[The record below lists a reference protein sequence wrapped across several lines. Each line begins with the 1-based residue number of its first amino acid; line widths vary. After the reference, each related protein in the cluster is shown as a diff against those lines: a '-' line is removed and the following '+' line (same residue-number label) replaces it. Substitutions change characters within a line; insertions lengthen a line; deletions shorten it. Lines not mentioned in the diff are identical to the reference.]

1 MDDIDGYYA
10 ALELKSGSSL
20 EEVKRA
26 YRDMVK
32 VWHPDR
38 FSHDPRLQKR
48 AQEKLKEINLAYQ
61 RLESFLQEQA
71 PPSQPPPKS
80 QVREAAKSQQSQ
92 QRPKP
97 PPRRDAR
104 QKFAYRVHAAL
115 IKFESTLRR
124 VLRMAGIQLPPLTVE
139 GRIKA
144 FLLFLGAVY
153 FLAVT
158 IYFLVAL

>member
-1 MDDIDGYYA
+1 MDDMDGYYA
-10 ALELKSGSSL
+10 ALELRSGASL

-61 RLESFLQEQA
+61 RLESFLQDRGH
-71 PPSQPPPKS
+71 PSQPPPKPE
-80 QVREAAKSQQSQ
+80 VREAGKSR
-92 QRPKP
+92 QRPRPHP
-97 PPRRDAR
+97 PSSRK
-104 QKFAYRVHAAL
+104 QKFAYQVQAAL
-115 IKFESTLRR
+115 MKFESMLRA
-124 VLRMAGIQLPPLTVE
+124 VLRTAGIQLPPLTVE

-144 FLLFLGAVY
+144 FLLLLGAIY
-153 FLAVT
+153 FLVIT
-158 IYFLVAL
+158 IYFLVTFQT

>member
-10 ALELKSGSSL
+10 TLELKSGASL

-61 RLESFLQEQA
+61 RLESFLQEQV
-71 PPSQPPPKS
+71 PPSQPPP
-80 QVREAAKSQQSQ
+80 QPEVREAPRSQ

-97 PPRRDAR
+97 PPPSDAR

-124 VLRMAGIQLPPLTVE
+124 VLRMAGIQLPPLTFE

-144 FLLFLGAVY
+144 FLLLLGAIY